1 MEHCLAMLNSLQMSG
16 QGQSAPS
23 QMMLPPAQQPQPM
36 LRQIPPFRPTVNQV
50 QRSRSGKVLQPQ
62 PDFQERELRK
72 KRRLRKKSDLSKFDM
87 SDLKKK
93 LDVISQEEK
102 EDSDNSLTSQDSKN
116 SAKTSDGGFYESN
129 SGQNSVSTSGTSTP
143 DKEKSDN
150 SGEETSD
157 SGVQTPPLELSDQD
171 DKPEKLEKSSE
182 LLTSLDKLR
191 KAGGRT
197 RTRSE

>member
-1 MEHCLAMLNSLQMSG
+1 MTQISCLRTNMKQ
-16 QGQSAPS
+16 
-23 QMMLPPAQQPQPM
+23 
-36 LRQIPPFRPTVNQV
+36 FRT
-50 QRSRSGKVLQPQ
+50 RSGKVLQPQ

-102 EDSDNSLTSQDSKN
+102 EDSDNSLTSQGMYQHCKNDHSLVRIGRYALVDSKN

-143 DKEKSDN
+143 DKA
-150 SGEETSD
+150 
-157 SGVQTPPLELSDQD
+157 
-171 DKPEKLEKSSE
+171 SS
-182 LLTSLDKLR
+182 R
-191 KAGGRT
+191 NC
-197 RTRSE
+197 